1 MLALVAV
8 LLANTD
14 GRSGLALSRLVSA
27 RRDRRV
33 TVGVAFGAFIVN
45 AVVAAI
51 AGGIANRMIGK
62 GVAALLVTLAM
73 LSAALALLW
82 PMKPVRDDEMADGA
96 SLQLLASLMQAN
108 WFGERSHLR
117 IYACAGPSGAG
128 GWTGAGG
135 REMGRAGGR

>member
-1 MLALVAV
+1 MDAIMLALVAV

-27 RRDRRV
+27 RRVRRV

-51 AGGIANRMIGK
+51 AGGIANRVIGQ
-62 GVAALLVTLAM
+62 GVAALLVTPAL

-82 PMKPVRDDEMADGA
+82 PMKPVRDDE
-96 SLQLLASLMQAN
+96 LAA
-108 WFGERSHLR
+108 GE
-117 IYACAGPSGAG
+117 I
-128 GWTGAGG
+128 
-135 REMGRAGGR
+135 GRATS